1 MNDLLIGLI
10 ALLAGGVIAWRWRAS
25 RAAEALRAETERRA
39 AAEAGAARVPALELA
54 LAERDRMLAE
64 RGAKLAEVETRIAEE
79 RKAAEEKLALLND
92 AQAKLADAFNA
103 LSAEAL
109 KSNNQAFLDLAKAK
123 LAEFQQG
130 AKSELEAREKAV
142 GELVR

>member
-1 MNDLLIGLI
+1 MNDLLIALI
-10 ALLAGGVIAWRWRAS
+10 ALLAGGVIAWLWRAS

-39 AAEAGAARVPALELA
+39 AAARVPALELA